1 LEDER
6 IIKLVNRSINRVI
19 GQDSVLFTNDV
30 SELSISHKLA
40 EYIQPRFSEYNV
52 DCEYN
57 RNVESEDLRK
67 KNIFDWRNKR
77 Y

>member
-1 LEDER
+1 MEDER